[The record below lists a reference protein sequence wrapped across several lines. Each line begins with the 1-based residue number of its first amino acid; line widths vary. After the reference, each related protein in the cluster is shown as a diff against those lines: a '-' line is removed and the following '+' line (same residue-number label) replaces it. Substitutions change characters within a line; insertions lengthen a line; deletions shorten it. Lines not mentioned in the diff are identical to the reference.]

1 MKIYT
6 KTGDKGYTSLLGGT
20 KVAKSNVR
28 IEAYGTVD
36 ELNAYLGWIRDKS
49 VNASRKKDIIRIQEN
64 LFVIGS
70 HLAKDKEDLKMTL
83 PAFNPEEIAY
93 IEKLIDQMEDSL
105 PVMTNFI
112 LPGGKEEVSLCHVA
126 RCVCRRAERSV
137 VRLNDEEAI
146 NPIFLVFLNRLS
158 DYLFILS
165 RMITKDLQVEEIPW
179 INK

>member
-70 HLAKDKEDLKMTL
+70 HLAKDKEDLKMAL

-146 NPIFLVFLNRLS
+146 NPNFLVFLNRLS